1 MRGVAT
7 THRALRAFLGLMHF
21 VVIMMFCSTV
31 MMFGSCLVIVRSFLV
46 KTTRSMGIGHD
57 VFLC

>member
-1 MRGVAT
+1 
-7 THRALRAFLGLMHF
+7 MHF